1 MNHLQLKRRKVGE
14 SYCVVVFSL
23 NELTAIYTKVGH
35 DAAQEALRNM
45 GLYIDKHFGDIGGFS
60 TRRSSNEIITMLPYS
75 NLAETESIIDDFVS
89 DFQRQVLP
97 AIGTG
102 ACKMAAGESVEF
114 NIVAGIAEGQSTT
127 DLDSV
132 IALAKS
138 QQKEIGRFNC
148 AAGE

>member
-1 MNHLQLKRRKVGE
+1 
-14 SYCVVVFSL
+14 
-23 NELTAIYTKVGH
+23 
-35 DAAQEALRNM
+35 M